1 VIEPGSRTQRDIAN
15 LDYSLDDVIACLSS
29 LQEHEFND
37 CSVITLTAP
46 HAPDCPLCD
55 AHDWIGANHQLEIT
69 HQNKPL
75 TVSDLSH
82 SECAECGY
90 ELILPHQ
97 SRQNDARIRD
107 ARREASGLLTSS
119 RIKAIRKKLGVSQH
133 HMAALIGCGK
143 NSFSKYERGEVTQS
157 AAMDK
162 LLRILDASPEALD
175 LLEKQTRSCA
185 GG

>member
-1 VIEPGSRTQRDIAN
+1 MKVN
-15 LDYSLDDVIACLSS
+15 LS
-29 LQEHEFND
+29 
-37 CSVITLTAP
+37 
-46 HAPDCPLCD
+46 APDCPICG
-55 AHDWIGANHQLEIT
+55 AHNWVGGSHQVELA

-75 TVSDLSH
+75 TVRDLDH

-97 SRQNDARIRD
+97 NRRNDARIRD

-119 RIKAIRKKLGVSQH
+119 RIKAIRKNLGVSQQ

-162 LLRILDASPEALD
+162 LLRILDASPEAFD
-175 LLEKQTRSCA
+175 ILEKQQRPPANRQSIYESDAPPSSVLTETR
-185 GG
+185 